1 MARFLDT
8 NILVRYFTNDEPEM
22 ARAAL
27 ALMEKIERGEERVVT
42 SPIVIFETVFL
53 LERHYK
59 VPKAAIREKVGDVL
73 ALRSLH
79 LPEKTL
85 CLQALDLYVEK
96 NIAFADAYHAIWMQ
110 ARGVTDIYSFDRE
123 FDRIAGLHRI
133 DPRTQQE

>member
-27 ALMEKIERGEERVVT
+27 APMEKIERGEERVVT

-59 VPKAAIREKVGDVL
+59 VSKAEIHEKVGDVL
-73 ALRSLH
+73 ALRSLQ

-85 CLQALDLYVEK
+85 CLQALDLYIEK

>member
-59 VPKAAIREKVGDVL
+59 VPKAEIREKVGDVL

-85 CLQALDLYVEK
+85 CLQALDLYTEK

>member
-8 NILVRYFTNDEPEM
+8 NILVRYFTNDEPTM

-27 ALMEKIERGEERVVT
+27 AVMERIERGEERVVT

-73 ALRSLH
+73 ALRAVH
-79 LPEKTL
+79 LPEKAL
-85 CLQALDLYVEK
+85 CARALDLYVEQ
-96 NIAFADAYHAIWMQ
+96 NIAFADAYHAVWMR
-110 ARGVTDIYSFDRE
+110 ARGVSEVYSFDRE
-123 FDRIAGLHRI
+123 FDRIVGVTRI
-133 DPRTQQE
+133 DPREQQE